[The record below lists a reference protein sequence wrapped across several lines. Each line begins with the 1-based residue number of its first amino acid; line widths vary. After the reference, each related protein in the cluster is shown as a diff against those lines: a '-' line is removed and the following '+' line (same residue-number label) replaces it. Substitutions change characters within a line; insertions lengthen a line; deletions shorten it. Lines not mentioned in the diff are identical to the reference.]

1 MGVRSQNIIV
11 NHAEDVPLEKMPALI
26 EQLEA
31 QMKEAAKNLEFEKA
45 AKLRDQVQ
53 VLRDK
58 LLGK

>member
-1 MGVRSQNIIV
+1 
-11 NHAEDVPLEKMPALI
+11 MPALI